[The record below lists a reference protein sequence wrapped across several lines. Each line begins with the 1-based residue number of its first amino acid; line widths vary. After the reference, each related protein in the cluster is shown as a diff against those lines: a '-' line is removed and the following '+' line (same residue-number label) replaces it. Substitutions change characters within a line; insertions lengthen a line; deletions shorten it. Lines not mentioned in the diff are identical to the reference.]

1 MQPLPRPKR
10 IRSQATL
17 RLVRKEAEACCQY
30 VDPASGLTCEQ
41 VAKGEPHHIRTRG
54 ASGEDIRENLVQ
66 LCGLHHQAFHDG
78 KINRNVLIE
87 IVAKREG
94 KLPEEI
100 AASIQLDYEPTQI
113 VPTPPQPS
121 VPELIQ
127 VYIQL
132 EEHEQENRFA
142 KGQLLE
148 AMLDAGATQ
157 KYLSSQLGVSP
168 SQVRELIHV
177 YRTFSDPASR
187 NPALSWYHHR
197 VASRSSDPP
206 KYLAEAN
213 DEGLSIRVMKERI
226 LMDEGHNH
234 LVQTEADAE
243 QRKAEKLL
251 QQVRDFLVT
260 GGSVAQWLTE
270 QIRALTEGG
279 YEV

>member
-1 MQPLPRPKR
+1 MQSMSKPTR

-17 RLVRKEAEACCQY
+17 RLVRKEAEARCQY

-41 VAKGEPHHIRTRG
+41 AAEGEPHHIRTRG
-54 ASGEDIRENLVQ
+54 AGGEDIRENLVQ
-66 LCGLHHQAFHDG
+66 LCGTHHRAFHDG
-78 KINRNVLIE
+78 NIDRNGLIE
-87 IVAKREG
+87 IVAQREG

-100 AASIQLDYEPTQI
+100 AAIIQLDYEPTPI
-113 VPTPPQPS
+113 VPTPHQPS

-127 VYIQL
+127 AYIQL

-177 YRTFSDPASR
+177 YRTFADPASR

-206 KYLAEAN
+206 KYLEEAN

-226 LMDEGHNH
+226 LMDEGQSH

-251 QQVRDFLVT
+251 RQVRDFLVT

-270 QIRALTEGG
+270 QIRVITEGG
-279 YEV
+279 HEV